1 MTRDQD
7 NVGVGL
13 RDTGGHCAY
22 PDFGHQL
29 DVDPAD
35 RVRVLEVVDEL
46 GQVLDGVDVVMGR
59 WRDESHARCGVA
71 SLGDPGV
78 NLVARQLSSFAW
90 LGPLSHLDLEVVAV
104 DQVLAGHAETP
115 RGHLLDGRA
124 AEIAVRLGREPVGV
138 FASFPRVGLAADP
151 VHGDGQRLVGLGAD

>member
-1 MTRDQD
+1 M
-7 NVGVGL
+7 GL

-46 GQVLDGVDVVMGR
+46 GQVLDRVNVVMGR
-59 WRDESHARCGVA
+59 WRDESHPRCGVA

-78 NLVARQLSSFAW
+78 NLVARQLSSFAR
-90 LGPLSHLDLEVVAV
+90 LGPLSHLDLEVIAV
-104 DQVLAGHAETP
+104 DQVLAGHAEAP

-124 AEIAVRLGREPVGV
+124 AEIAVRFGCEPVGV
-138 FASFPRVGLAADP
+138 LASLPCVGPASDP